1 MFAFTHGS
9 REVWISPNMIV
20 AMTQSGGNL
29 YRVEL
34 HGMPEWRFVV
44 DAETADTADEL
55 SVTPDTELNCP
66 LMQLSPYG
74 TEKPHPPQLSG
85 SVCRSTHFPRQRDMP
100 SEHPPMTGRIPE
112 LWGLPAVLS
121 LPDSGDP
128 ERTKNADPAMMN
140 TMTSI
145 PSTLTGDNTT
155 LVSPGISGCPGSATG
170 D

>member
-1 MFAFTHGS
+1 
-9 REVWISPNMIV
+9 
-20 AMTQSGGNL
+20 
-29 YRVEL
+29 
-34 HGMPEWRFVV
+34 
-44 DAETADTADEL
+44 
-55 SVTPDTELNCP
+55 
-66 LMQLSPYG
+66 
-74 TEKPHPPQLSG
+74 
-85 SVCRSTHFPRQRDMP
+85 
-100 SEHPPMTGRIPE
+100 MTGRIPE

-155 LVSPGISGCPGSATG
+155 LVSSRISGCPGSATG